1 MNISEF
7 ISQVR
12 SSNKY
17 IFDDNLITDR
27 QIFNTGRTIASL
39 LVKQEINKRRLLNS
53 DNVFTPIECL
63 DLKLVDLTE
72 CGVDSC
78 NKGRRSVEPLPE
90 LEEGIFG
97 YTIQGVYNLDN
108 SQEIFPTTIREYINL
123 SKLRRKPQKE
133 FYLIKNRYLYILN
146 PDIEA
151 VNIYLYSPDNTFE
164 LDPCESMYEGQIKLP
179 NYLKKSF
186 YDLVNAE
193 LLNYHKF
200 GKDVTDDNLD
210 QDQ

>member
-1 MNISEF
+1 MNINEF

-17 IFDDNLITDR
+17 IFDDNLISDR
-27 QIFNTGRTIASL
+27 QIFNTGRTIASML
-39 LVKQEINKRRLLNS
+39 IKQEVNKRRLLNS

-78 NKGRRSVEPLPE
+78 NKGRRSMNQLPE

-97 YTIQGVYNLDN
+97 YTIQGVYNIDN
-108 SQEIFPTTIREYINL
+108 SEEIFPTTIREFINL
-123 SKLRRKPQKE
+123 DKLRRKPNKL
-133 FYLIKNRYLYILN
+133 YYMIKNKYLYILN

-151 VNIYLYSPDNTFE
+151 VNIYIYSPDNTFE
-164 LDPCESMYEGQIKLP
+164 LTECQSMYDGEIKLP
-179 NYLKKSF
+179 PYLKKTF
-186 YDLVNAE
+186 YDMTNAE
-193 LLNYHKF
+193 LINYHKM
-200 GKDVTDDNLD
+200 GKDLNDDNVD
-210 QDQ
+210 TE

>member
-1 MNISEF
+1 MNINEF

-17 IFDDNLITDR
+17 IFDDNLISDR
-27 QIFNTGRTIASL
+27 QIFNTGRTIASVL
-39 LVKQEINKRRLLNS
+39 IKQEVNKRRLLNS

-78 NKGRRSVEPLPE
+78 NKGRRSLKQLPE

-108 SQEIFPTTIREYINL
+108 SEEIFPTTIREFINL
-123 SKLRRKPQKE
+123 DKLRRKPNKL
-133 FYLIKNRYLYILN
+133 YYMIKNKYLYILN
-146 PDIEA
+146 PDIIA
-151 VNIYLYSPDNTFE
+151 VNIYIYSPDNTFE
-164 LDPCESMYEGQIKLP
+164 LTECQSMYEGELKLP
-179 NYLKKSF
+179 PYLKKSF
-186 YDLVNAE
+186 YDMINSE
-193 LLNYHKF
+193 LLNYHRM
-200 GKDVTDDNLD
+200 GKDITDDNVD
-210 QDQ
+210 AQ

>member
-78 NKGRRSVEPLPE
+78 NKGRRSVEQLPE

-108 SQEIFPTTIREYINL
+108 SQEIFPTTLREYINL

-164 LDPCESMYEGQIKLP
+164 LDACESMYEGQIKLP